1 MYSNDICAVKIGDFW
16 GFVNAAGENLSGA
29 EYRTAGDFT
38 GDKAFVE
45 NQEGEKYFIDSEGN
59 KRGVLPDGVDPESVG
74 NFQDGVYSVCD
85 SGKYDFYT
93 IDKQKVLGSYSDAT
107 TFANGY
113 AVVLTDTGF
122 GLIDAEGKAV
132 GSADYLKV
140 ACDERGVATEKERI
154 FFMKGDSWLMTSV
167 DGSVVGTDTYEE
179 VKPFY
184 PNGAYAAVKKEGKWG
199 FVDTEG
205 KMCITPQFEDARSF
219 SNGYAAVKKDHMW
232 GFVDVSGNIVI
243 EPVFQ
248 EAMDM
253 NSSGN
258 IFVKE
263 NGGWKLISLYR
274 YNY

>member
-1 MYSNDICAVKIGDFW
+1 MCS
-16 GFVNAAGENLSGA
+16 
-29 EYRTAGDFT
+29 
-38 GDKAFVE
+38 
-45 NQEGEKYFIDSEGN
+45 
-59 KRGVLPDGVDPESVG
+59 
-74 NFQDGVYSVCD
+74 
-85 SGKYDFYT
+85 
-93 IDKQKVLGSYSDAT
+93 SD
-107 TFANGY
+107 
-113 AVVLTDTGF
+113 L
-122 GLIDAEGKAV
+122 
-132 GSADYLKV
+132 
-140 ACDERGVATEKERI
+140 
-154 FFMKGDSWLMTSV
+154 
-167 DGSVVGTDTYEE
+167 
-179 VKPFY
+179 
-184 PNGAYAAVKKEGKWG
+184 